1 MKVVCFDLDDT
12 LYKEIDYLK
21 SAYREIASYAAD
33 YCRGCSDSPIILSVK
48 AYEAMLLAYKEG
60 QNAFERL
67 NAFLGI
73 NLPISEYLQIYRK
86 HKPNIRL
93 SESVVSALNL
103 LKSSECII
111 GLITDGRSVQQRNKV
126 EVLGLNRWII
136 DEDVIISE
144 EFGSEKPTSANYEY
158 FMKRYPESDEFM
170 YVGDNLKK
178 DFFAPNAL
186 GWQTVCLKDDGRNI
200 HKQDFTSVSTKA
212 MPKMIIEDLNRWFSK
227 NDYLMEIK

>member
-60 QNAFERL
+60 QNAFKRL

-73 NLPISEYLQIYRK
+73 NLPISQYLQIYRM

-93 SESVVSALNL
+93 SKSAVSALNS
-103 LKSSECII
+103 LKSPECII

-126 EVLGLNRWII
+126 EALGLNRWII
-136 DEDVIISE
+136 EEDVLISE
-144 EFGSEKPTSANYEY
+144 EFGSEKPTPANYEY

-170 YVGDNLKK
+170 YVGDNLQK
-178 DFFAPNAL
+178 DFIAPNAL

-212 MPKMIIEDLNRWFSK
+212 MPKMIIEDLKSLTF
-227 NDYLMEIK
+227 

>member
-1 MKVVCFDLDDT
+1 MKVICFDLDDT

-21 SAYREIASYAAD
+21 SAYREIASYAAN
-33 YCRGCSDSPIILSVK
+33 YCLGCSDSPMILSVK

-73 NLPISEYLQIYRK
+73 NLPISQYLQIYRM

-93 SESVVSALNL
+93 PESAVSALNL

-111 GLITDGRSVQQRNKV
+111 GLITDGRSLQQRNKMKA
-126 EVLGLNRWII
+126 LGLNRWIK
-136 DEDVIISE
+136 DEDIVISE
-144 EFGSEKPTSANYEY
+144 EFGSEKPTSDNYEY
-158 FMKRYPESDEFM
+158 FMKRYSECDEFI
-170 YVGDNLKK
+170 YIGDNLKK
-178 DFFAPNAL
+178 DFIAPNAL

-212 MPKMIIEDLNRWFSK
+212 MPKMTIEDIK
-227 NDYLMEIK
+227 NLTFLRMIV

>member
-73 NLPISEYLQIYRK
+73 NLPISQYLQIYRM

-93 SESVVSALNL
+93 SESAVSVLNL

-111 GLITDGRSVQQRNKV
+111 GLITDGRSVQQRNKM
-126 EVLGLNRWII
+126 EVLGLNRWIM
-136 DEDVIISE
+136 DEDIVISE

-158 FMKRYPESDEFM
+158 FMKRYPECDEFI
-170 YVGDNLKK
+170 YIGDNLKK
-178 DFFAPNAL
+178 DFIAPNAL
-186 GWQTVCLKDDGRNI
+186 RWLTVCLKDDGRNI

-212 MPKMIIEDLNRWFSK
+212 MPKIIIEDMMNLTFLTN
-227 NDYLMEIK
+227 

>member
-73 NLPISEYLQIYRK
+73 NLPISQYLQIYRM

-93 SESVVSALNL
+93 SESAVSVLNL

-111 GLITDGRSVQQRNKV
+111 GLITDGRSVQQRNKM
-126 EVLGLNRWII
+126 EVLGLNRWIM
-136 DEDVIISE
+136 DEDIVISE

-158 FMKRYPESDEFM
+158 FMKRYPECDEFI
-170 YVGDNLKK
+170 YIGDNLKK
-178 DFFAPNAL
+178 DFIAPNAL
-186 GWQTVCLKDDGRNI
+186 RWLTVCLKDDGRNI

-212 MPKMIIEDLNRWFSK
+212 MPKIIIEDMMDLTFLTN
-227 NDYLMEIK
+227 

>member
-12 LYKEIDYLK
+12 LYKEIDYLE
-21 SAYREIASYAAD
+21 SAYREIAAYAAD

-60 QNAFERL
+60 HNAFERL

-73 NLPISEYLQIYRK
+73 NLPISQYLQIYRK

-93 SESVVSALNL
+93 SESAVYALNS

-111 GLITDGRSVQQRNKV
+111 GLITDGRSIQQRNKV
-126 EVLGLNRWII
+126 EALGLNRWIMNENI
-136 DEDVIISE
+136 VVSE
-144 EFGSEKPTSANYEY
+144 EFGSEKPTPANYEY
-158 FMKRYPESDEFM
+158 FMKRYPECDEFM

-178 DFFAPNAL
+178 DFIAPNAL

-200 HKQDFTSVSTKA
+200 HKQDFTSVSSKA
-212 MPKMIIEDLNRWFSK
+212 MPKMIIEGLKS
-227 NDYLMEIK
+227 LVL

>member
-73 NLPISEYLQIYRK
+73 NLPISQYLQIYRM

-93 SESVVSALNL
+93 SKSAVSALNS
-103 LKSSECII
+103 LKSPECII

-126 EVLGLNRWII
+126 EALGLNRWII
-136 DEDVIISE
+136 DEDFLISE

-178 DFFAPNAL
+178 DFIAPNAL
-186 GWQTVCLKDDGRNI
+186 GWQTVCLKDDGMNI

-212 MPKMIIEDLNRWFSK
+212 MPKIIIEDLK
-227 NDYLMEIK
+227 NLTF

>member
-73 NLPISEYLQIYRK
+73 NLPISQYLQIYRM

-93 SESVVSALNL
+93 SKSAVSALNS
-103 LKSSECII
+103 LKSPECII

-126 EVLGLNRWII
+126 EALGLNRWIM
-136 DEDVIISE
+136 DEDLVISE

-178 DFFAPNAL
+178 DFIAPNAL
-186 GWQTVCLKDDGRNI
+186 GWQTVCLKDDGMNI

-212 MPKMIIEDLNRWFSK
+212 MPKIIIEDLK
-227 NDYLMEIK
+227 NLTF

>member
-73 NLPISEYLQIYRK
+73 NLPISQYLQIYRM

-93 SESVVSALNL
+93 SKSAVSALNS
-103 LKSSECII
+103 LKSPECII

-126 EVLGLNRWII
+126 EALDLNRWII
-136 DEDVIISE
+136 EEDVLISE
-144 EFGSEKPTSANYEY
+144 EFGSEKPTPANYEY

-178 DFFAPNAL
+178 DFIAPNAL

-212 MPKMIIEDLNRWFSK
+212 MPKMIIEDLKSLTF
-227 NDYLMEIK
+227 

>member
-33 YCRGCSDSPIILSVK
+33 YCRGCSESPIILSVK

-60 QNAFERL
+60 QNSFERL

-73 NLPISEYLQIYRK
+73 NLPISQYLQIYRM

-93 SESVVSALNL
+93 SKSAVSALNS
-103 LKSSECII
+103 LKSPECII

-126 EVLGLNRWII
+126 EALGLNRWII
-136 DEDVIISE
+136 QEDVLISE
-144 EFGSEKPTSANYEY
+144 EFGSEKPTPANYEY

-178 DFFAPNAL
+178 DFIAPNAL

-212 MPKMIIEDLNRWFSK
+212 MPKMIIEDLKSLTF
-227 NDYLMEIK
+227 

>member
-12 LYKEIDYLK
+12 LYKEINYLK

-48 AYEAMLLAYKEG
+48 AYQAMLLAYKQR
-60 QNAFERL
+60 QNASGRL

-73 NLPISEYLQIYRK
+73 NLPISQYLQIYRM

-93 SESVVSALNL
+93 SESVVSVLNL

-111 GLITDGRSVQQRNKV
+111 GLITDGRSVQQRNKM
-126 EVLGLNRWII
+126 EALGLNRWIM
-136 DEDVIISE
+136 DEDIVISE

-158 FMKRYPESDEFM
+158 FMKRYPECDEFI
-170 YVGDNLKK
+170 YIGDNLKK
-178 DFFAPNAL
+178 DFIAPNAL
-186 GWQTVCLKDDGRNI
+186 RWLTVCLKDDGRNI

-212 MPKMIIEDLNRWFSK
+212 MPKIIIDDIMNLPFLYE
-227 NDYLMEIK
+227 

>member
-48 AYEAMLLAYKEG
+48 AYDAMLIAYKEG

-73 NLPISEYLQIYRK
+73 NLPISQYLQIYRM

-93 SESVVSALNL
+93 SKSAVSALNS
-103 LKSSECII
+103 LKSPECII

-126 EVLGLNRWII
+126 EALGLNRWII
-136 DEDVIISE
+136 EEDVLISE
-144 EFGSEKPTSANYEY
+144 EFGSEKPTPANYEY

-178 DFFAPNAL
+178 DFIAPNAL

-212 MPKMIIEDLNRWFSK
+212 MPKMIIEDLKSLTF
-227 NDYLMEIK
+227 

>member
-48 AYEAMLLAYKEG
+48 AYDAMLLAYKEG

-73 NLPISEYLQIYRK
+73 NLPISQYLQIYRM

-93 SESVVSALNL
+93 SKSAVSALNS
-103 LKSSECII
+103 LKSPECII

-126 EVLGLNRWII
+126 EALGLNRWII
-136 DEDVIISE
+136 DEDFLISE

-178 DFFAPNAL
+178 DFIAPNAL

-212 MPKMIIEDLNRWFSK
+212 MPKMIIKDLK
-227 NDYLMEIK
+227 NLTFY

>member
-33 YCRGCSDSPIILSVK
+33 YCRGCPDSPIILSVK
-48 AYEAMLLAYKEG
+48 AYEVMLTAYKEG

-73 NLPISEYLQIYRK
+73 DLPISEYLQIYRK
-86 HKPNIRL
+86 HKPCISL
-93 SESVVSALNL
+93 SETIVSALDS

-111 GLITDGRSVQQRNKV
+111 GLITDGRSVQQRNKM
-126 EVLGLNRWII
+126 EALGLNRWII
-136 DEDVIISE
+136 DEDVLISE
-144 EFGSEKPTSANYEY
+144 EFGSEKPTPANYEY
-158 FMKRYPESDEFM
+158 FMRRYPECDEFV
-170 YVGDNLKK
+170 YIGDNLKK
-178 DFFAPNAL
+178 DFIAPNAL
-186 GWQTVCLKDDGRNI
+186 GWQTICLKDDGRNI

-212 MPKMIIEDLNRWFSK
+212 MPKMIIEDIDNLTF
-227 NDYLMEIK
+227 LLE

>member
-73 NLPISEYLQIYRK
+73 NLPISQYLQIYRM

-93 SESVVSALNL
+93 SESVVSVLNL

-111 GLITDGRSVQQRNKV
+111 GLITDGRSVQQRNKM
-126 EVLGLNRWII
+126 EALGLNRWIM
-136 DEDVIISE
+136 DEDIVISE

-158 FMKRYPESDEFM
+158 FMKRYPECDEFI
-170 YVGDNLKK
+170 YIGDNLKK
-178 DFFAPNAL
+178 DFIAPNAL
-186 GWQTVCLKDDGRNI
+186 RWLTVCLKDDGRNI

-212 MPKMIIEDLNRWFSK
+212 MPKIIIDDIMNLPFF
-227 NDYLMEIK
+227 I

>member
-73 NLPISEYLQIYRK
+73 NLPISQYLQIYRM

-93 SESVVSALNL
+93 SKSAVSALNS
-103 LKSSECII
+103 LKSPECII

-126 EVLGLNRWII
+126 EALGLNRWII
-136 DEDVIISE
+136 DEDFLISE

-178 DFFAPNAL
+178 DFIAPNAL
-186 GWQTVCLKDDGRNI
+186 GWQTVCLKDDGMNI

-212 MPKMIIEDLNRWFSK
+212 MPKMIIEDLK
-227 NDYLMEIK
+227 NLTF

>member
-73 NLPISEYLQIYRK
+73 NLPISQYLQIYRM

-93 SESVVSALNL
+93 SKSAVSALNS
-103 LKSSECII
+103 LKSPECII

-126 EVLGLNRWII
+126 EALGLNRWII
-136 DEDVIISE
+136 EEDVLISE
-144 EFGSEKPTSANYEY
+144 EFGSEKPTPANYEY

-178 DFFAPNAL
+178 DFIAPNAL
-186 GWQTVCLKDDGRNI
+186 GWQTECLKDDGRNI

-212 MPKMIIEDLNRWFSK
+212 MPKIIIEDLKSLTF
-227 NDYLMEIK
+227 

>member
-33 YCRGCSDSPIILSVK
+33 YCRGCSDSPMILSAK
-48 AYEAMLLAYKEG
+48 AYEAMLLAYKAG

-67 NAFLGI
+67 NTFLGI
-73 NLPISEYLQIYRK
+73 NLPISQYLQIYRK
-86 HKPNIRL
+86 HKPNISL
-93 SESVVSALNL
+93 SESVVSALNS

-111 GLITDGRSVQQRNKV
+111 GLITDGRSVQQRNKI
-126 EVLGLNRWII
+126 EALGLNRWII
-136 DEDVIISE
+136 EEDVLISE
-144 EFGSEKPTSANYEY
+144 EFGSEKPTSANYEH
-158 FMKRYPESDEFM
+158 FMKRYPESDEFT

-178 DFFAPNAL
+178 DFIAPNTL

-212 MPKMIIEDLNRWFSK
+212 MPKMIIEGLKCLIS
-227 NDYLMEIK
+227 EE

>member
-33 YCRGCSDSPIILSVK
+33 YCRGCSDSPIILSIK
-48 AYEAMLLAYKEG
+48 AYDAMLIAYKEG

-73 NLPISEYLQIYRK
+73 NLPISQYLQIYRM

-93 SESVVSALNL
+93 SKSAVSALNS
-103 LKSSECII
+103 LKSPECII

-126 EVLGLNRWII
+126 EALGLNRWII
-136 DEDVIISE
+136 EEDVLISE
-144 EFGSEKPTSANYEY
+144 EFGSEKPTPANYEY

-178 DFFAPNAL
+178 DFIAPNAL

-212 MPKMIIEDLNRWFSK
+212 MPKMIIEDLKSLTF
-227 NDYLMEIK
+227 

>member
-73 NLPISEYLQIYRK
+73 NLPISQYLQIYRM

-93 SESVVSALNL
+93 SESVVSVLNL

-111 GLITDGRSVQQRNKV
+111 GLITDGRSVQQRNKM
-126 EVLGLNRWII
+126 EALGLNRWIM
-136 DEDVIISE
+136 DEDIVISE

-158 FMKRYPESDEFM
+158 FMKRYPECDEFI
-170 YVGDNLKK
+170 YIGDNLKK
-178 DFFAPNAL
+178 DFIAPNAL
-186 GWQTVCLKDDGRNI
+186 RWLTVCLKDDGRNI

-212 MPKMIIEDLNRWFSK
+212 MPKIIIEDMMNLTFL
-227 NDYLMEIK
+227 YE

>member
-73 NLPISEYLQIYRK
+73 NLPISQYLQIYRM

-93 SESVVSALNL
+93 SKSAVSALNS
-103 LKSSECII
+103 LKSPECII

-126 EVLGLNRWII
+126 EALGLNRWII
-136 DEDVIISE
+136 DEDFLISE

-178 DFFAPNAL
+178 DFIAPNAL

-212 MPKMIIEDLNRWFSK
+212 MPKMIIKDLK
-227 NDYLMEIK
+227 NLTFY

>member
-48 AYEAMLLAYKEG
+48 AYEAMLLAYNEG

-73 NLPISEYLQIYRK
+73 NLPISQYLQIYRM

-93 SESVVSALNL
+93 SESAVSALNS
-103 LKSSECII
+103 LKTSECII
-111 GLITDGRSVQQRNKV
+111 GLITDGRSVQQRNKM
-126 EVLGLNRWII
+126 EALGLNRWIM
-136 DEDVIISE
+136 DENLVISE

-158 FMKRYPESDEFM
+158 FMKRYPKSDEFM

-178 DFFAPNAL
+178 DFIAPNAL

-200 HKQDFTSVSTKA
+200 HKQDFTSISTKA
-212 MPKMIIEDLNRWFSK
+212 MPKMIIEYLK
-227 NDYLMEIK
+227 NLTFLEE

>member
-73 NLPISEYLQIYRK
+73 NLPISQYLQIYRM

-93 SESVVSALNL
+93 SESVVSVLNL

-111 GLITDGRSVQQRNKV
+111 GLITDGCSGQQRNKM
-126 EVLGLNRWII
+126 EALGLNRWIM
-136 DEDVIISE
+136 DEDIVISE

-158 FMKRYPESDEFM
+158 FMKRYPECDEFI
-170 YVGDNLKK
+170 YIGDNLKK
-178 DFFAPNAL
+178 DFIAPNAL
-186 GWQTVCLKDDGRNI
+186 RWLTVCLKDDGRNI

-212 MPKMIIEDLNRWFSK
+212 MPKIIIDDIMNLPFLYE
-227 NDYLMEIK
+227 

>member
-73 NLPISEYLQIYRK
+73 NLPISQYLQIYRM

-93 SESVVSALNL
+93 SESAVSVLNL

-111 GLITDGRSVQQRNKV
+111 GLITDGRSVQQRNKM
-126 EVLGLNRWII
+126 EVLGLNRWIM
-136 DEDVIISE
+136 DEDIVISE

-158 FMKRYPESDEFM
+158 FMKRYPECDEFI
-170 YVGDNLKK
+170 YIGDNLKK
-178 DFFAPNAL
+178 DFIAPNAL
-186 GWQTVCLKDDGRNI
+186 RWLTVCLKDDGRNI
-200 HKQDFTSVSTKA
+200 HKQDFTSISTKA
-212 MPKMIIEDLNRWFSK
+212 MPKIIIEDMMNLTFLTN
-227 NDYLMEIK
+227 

>member
-21 SAYREIASYAAD
+21 SAYMEIASYAAD

-73 NLPISEYLQIYRK
+73 NLPISQYLQIYRM

-93 SESVVSALNL
+93 SESVVSVLNL

-111 GLITDGRSVQQRNKV
+111 GLITDGRSVQQRNKM
-126 EVLGLNRWII
+126 EALGLNRWIM
-136 DEDVIISE
+136 DEDIVISE
-144 EFGSEKPTSANYEY
+144 AFGSEKPTSANYEY
-158 FMKRYPESDEFM
+158 FMKRYPECDEFI
-170 YVGDNLKK
+170 YIGDNLKK
-178 DFFAPNAL
+178 DFIAPNAL
-186 GWQTVCLKDDGRNI
+186 RWLTVCLKDDGRNI

-212 MPKMIIEDLNRWFSK
+212 MPKIIIDDIMNLPFLYE
-227 NDYLMEIK
+227 

>member
-33 YCRGCSDSPIILSVK
+33 YCRGCSDSPINLSVK

-73 NLPISEYLQIYRK
+73 NLPISQYLQIYRM
-86 HKPNIRL
+86 HKPNISL
-93 SESVVSALNL
+93 SESAASALNL

-111 GLITDGRSVQQRNKV
+111 GLITDGRSVQQRNKI
-126 EVLGLNRWII
+126 EALCLNRWIM
-136 DEDVIISE
+136 DEDVLISE

-158 FMKRYPESDEFM
+158 FMKRYPECDDFM
-170 YVGDNLKK
+170 YVGDNQKK
-178 DFFAPNAL
+178 DFIAPNAL
-186 GWQTVCLKDDGRNI
+186 GWQTVCLKDNGRNI

-212 MPKMIIEDLNRWFSK
+212 MPKMIIEDLKSLTF
-227 NDYLMEIK
+227 YF